1 MNEEKW
7 TIRPWGKF
15 KIIDN
20 DLDFVVKH
28 LIVFPKGK
36 TSIQSH
42 VGREEFWTVAN
53 GVACVVT
60 GNTLSDLENVILNTG
75 ESFHIPFGK
84 IHRIEN
90 NSEKDV
96 HIIEI
101 WKGDHLSEDD
111 IIRYEDIYGRV

>member
-15 KIIDN
+15 KVIDS

-42 VGREEFWTVAN
+42 VGREEFWTVSSGTAT
-53 GVACVVT
+53 VVF
-60 GNTLSDLENVILNTG
+60 GNSLTELEKKILNVG
-75 ESFHIPFGK
+75 DSFHVPFGK

-90 NSEKDV
+90 NSDKDV

-101 WKGDHLSEDD
+101 WKGNHLSESD